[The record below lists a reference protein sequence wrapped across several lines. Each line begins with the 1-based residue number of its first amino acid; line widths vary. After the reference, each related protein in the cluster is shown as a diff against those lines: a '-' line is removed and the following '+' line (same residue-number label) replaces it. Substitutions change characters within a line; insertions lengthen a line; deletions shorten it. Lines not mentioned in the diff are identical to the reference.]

1 MFLVEDGFLTFF
13 FFQFKEQK
21 SWRRFPQLLAEVASL
36 GNCPGT
42 FLLGWKLG
50 WAVRGL
56 PRRNASRSQEWKTWS
71 LCQLSFVHLKI
82 WLCLPERFAVTLP
95 LLTKIIPLSLEAA
108 GPSALLA
115 LMPGS
120 DEDSTSLSPVM
131 GSRGKGPG
139 LESQCLSS
147 VLLLI
152 SCVTNQLWCRSLP
165 GVIQVVIQ
173 LPCP

>member
-1 MFLVEDGFLTFF
+1 MFLVEDGFLTFL
-13 FFQFKEQK
+13 FFQFKKQK

-36 GNCPGT
+36 GSCPGT
-42 FLLGWKLG
+42 FLLGWKLS

-56 PRRNASRSQEWKTWS
+56 PPSNASRSREWKTRS
-71 LCQLSFVHLKI
+71 LCQLSLAHLKS
-82 WLCLPERFAVTLP
+82 WLCLPERFAMTFP

-115 LMPGS
+115 TMSGS
-120 DEDSTSLSPVM
+120 DEDRTSLSPMM

-152 SCVTNQLWCRSLP
+152 SHLINQL
-165 GVIQVVIQ
+165 
-173 LPCP
+173 